1 MKYHLLE
8 HESFREIL
16 KQREEIKN
24 TFIKSEKSLIDKKER
39 LFKNRDFSKWGYTGA
54 MTDLDKLSD
63 KFANNKD
70 AAFTYMLQ
78 KETKDLELQ
87 REELSFYSNQC
98 LDETRRVGKDN
109 GKLLIDHFIQ
119 MSQTQCSYINQTHV
133 MWADF
138 LSHFQEEADGG
149 AAYNEADVGQ
159 EENEEYGQ
167 ATTSTQQY
175 NPMDAG
181 VTQQVEQLSLKPQVK
196 APEEAKVSL
205 VDKIGAAALVSVH
218 QAMADQQDDND
229 GGSGGTTKIDHDE
242 DEVVK
247 HKKKQF
253 LFENDDDDSNILGG
267 KKADDSMLT
276 DLGKK

>member
-16 KQREEIKN
+16 KGRDELKT
-24 TFIKSEKSLIDKKER
+24 TFIKHEKSLLDKKER
-39 LFKNRDFSKWGYTGA
+39 LFKNRDFQKWGYIGPGGQA
-54 MTDLDKLSD
+54 DLDKLSE
-63 KFANNKD
+63 KFTTNKD

-78 KETKDLELQ
+78 KETRDLELQ

-149 AAYNEADVGQ
+149 AAYNEAEVGQ
-159 EENEEYGQ
+159 DDPENEQQVYGQ
-167 ATTSTQQY
+167 ATTQQY
-175 NPMDAG
+175 NP
-181 VTQQVEQLSLKPQVK
+181 TIPELPVEDPPVVHQ
-196 APEEAKVSL
+196 PEELKSQATIS
-205 VDKIGAAALVSVH
+205 DKIGQAALVSVA
-218 QAMADQQDDND
+218 QAMAEQDDND
-229 GGSGGTTKIDHDE
+229 GGSGGTTKMVDD

-247 HKKKQF
+247 QNKKKL
-253 LFENDDDDSNILGG
+253 LFEQEEEENP
-267 KKADDSMLT
+267 ADNSMLT
-276 DLGKK
+276 DLGKR